1 MRVAVIYN
9 KSQDVEGVIN
19 VFGMQNREVYNPQ
32 TVERVAA
39 ALEKGGHNVRI
50 IEGNINVIEKLT
62 AFMPRVVQGEK
73 PGMVF
78 NMAYGLQGVS
88 RYTHIPSLLEMSGI
102 PYVGSSPAGHG
113 VALDKVTTKMMLE
126 SSGLPTAPFWVLMSP
141 DLVPDDLPY
150 PVIIKPKMEAVSMGI
165 EVIDN
170 KKALQVAISNLVK
183 EFNQPVLVEK
193 FIPGREFAVGV
204 LGNQAPETLPIVEI
218 DLEGDPNA
226 IQSLDDKLKTP
237 KAKICPALV
246 DDKLAEELRRLAKE
260 TAHVLGIYDFCRID
274 FRMDENNNLFVLEL
288 NSMAS
293 LGFTGS
299 YVTAAK
305 AAGYTYDS
313 LVNRMLDVAV
323 ERYFG
328 NQQID
333 QVSTDEK
340 LLTQSSTKNNKPPVN
355 VRLRSYLRG
364 NLGTME
370 EDLAKMVGINSYIHN
385 IEGINSFGRL
395 IANQIQNFKFQRQV
409 YPRAEFANNLYFSNH
424 ASDHNDI
431 LILGNLD
438 NAIPFSDFVPFREER
453 GRIYGSGVSRGKGG
467 LVTLLSA
474 LRALHYTRNLKKV
487 KCGILLISDE
497 SLSGRSSKQLIEELS
512 RKSSYVIGL
521 GGAGLAG
528 EIITSCSGIL
538 RYSIEIN
545 RSSDKINTKLTD
557 KQTDP
562 LLYVSDKISK
572 LQKIGIKET
581 GISVIITNIKT
592 KGGEDTAPDHVSL
605 SFRIHYPQPQQKD
618 NLEKEVYQLFKSDP
632 KWPIHV
638 HITRGHQRRPLLESE
653 DDLSFYK
660 KIEQLAKIVEVRTKK
675 SHGDIGTS
683 LSHVPDEIPS
693 LDGFGPVTGNIG
705 RKDEYV
711 VRDSLIDRAVLLAL
725 TIHRAATNFK
735 S

>member
-19 VFGMQNREVYNPQ
+19 VFGMQNKEVYNPQ

-50 IEGNINVIEKLT
+50 IEGNINVIEKLID
-62 AFMPRVVQGEK
+62 FMPRVVQGEK

-141 DLVPDDLPY
+141 DLVPDNLPY

-170 KKALQVAISNLVK
+170 KKALQKAISNLVN

-193 FIPGREFAVGV
+193 FIPGREFAVGI
-204 LGNQAPETLPIVEI
+204 LGNQDPETLPIVEI

-226 IQSLDDKLKTP
+226 IQSLDDKLRTP

-260 TAHVLGIYDFCRID
+260 SARVLGIYDFCRID
-274 FRMDENNNLFVLEL
+274 FRMDEHNNLYVLEL

-305 AAGYTYDS
+305 AAGYTYES
-313 LVNRMLDVAV
+313 LVNRMLNVAV

-328 NQQID
+328 SQQID

-340 LLTQSSTKNNKPPVN
+340 LLAQSETKHNKPPIN
-355 VRLRSYLRG
+355 VRLRSFLRG

-370 EDLAKMVGINSYIHN
+370 EDLAKMVSINSYVHN
-385 IEGINSFGRL
+385 IEGINSFGRWL
-395 IANQIQNFKFQRQV
+395 ANQIQNFKFQRHV
-409 YPRAEFANNLYFSNH
+409 FPRAEFANNLYFSNH
-424 ASDHNDI
+424 TNDHNDI

-438 NAIPFSDFVPFREER
+438 NAIPFSDFVPFYEER

-467 LVTLLSA
+467 LATLLSA
-474 LRALHYTRNLKKV
+474 LRALHYTRSLKKV

-497 SLSGRSSKQLIEELS
+497 SLSGRSSKPLIEDLS

-528 EIITSCSGIL
+528 EIITSCSGVL

-545 RSSDKINTKLTD
+545 RSSEKVNAKLTG

-562 LLYVSDKISK
+562 LLYVSDKIPK
-572 LQKIGIKET
+572 LHKIGSDET
-581 GISVIITNIKT
+581 GISVITTNITT
-592 KGGEDTAPDHVSL
+592 KGGEDTTPDHVSL
-605 SFRIHYPQPQQKD
+605 SFRIHYPYPQQKD
-618 NLEKEVYQLFKSDP
+618 NLEKEVYRLFKSEP

-653 DDLSFYK
+653 EDLIFYK
-660 KIEQLAKIVEVRTKK
+660 KIEQLAEIVEVRTKK

-725 TIHRAATNFK
+725 TIHKAAKNFK

>member
-62 AFMPRVVQGEK
+62 DFMPRVVQGEK

-126 SSGLPTAPFWVLMSP
+126 SSGLPTAAFWVFMSP
-141 DLVPDDLPY
+141 DQVPDDLPY

-165 EVIDN
+165 QVLNN
-170 KKALQVAISNLVK
+170 KEELQVAISGLVQ

-204 LGNQAPETLPIVEI
+204 LGNQDPETLPIVEI
-218 DLEGDPNA
+218 DLGGNPNA
-226 IQSLDDKLKTP
+226 IQSLDDKLITP
-237 KAKICPALV
+237 KEKICPALI
-246 DDKLAEELRRLAKE
+246 DEDLAKELRRLAKE
-260 TAHVLGIYDFCRID
+260 TARVLGIYDFYRID
-274 FRMDENNNLFVLEL
+274 FRMDESNNLYVLEL

-333 QVSTDEK
+333 QVSTDK
-340 LLTQSSTKNNKPPVN
+340 NLFSQSPTKNNTPPIN

-364 NLGTME
+364 HLGTME
-370 EDLAKMVGINSYIHN
+370 EDIARMVRINSYVHN
-385 IEGINSFGRL
+385 IEGVNSFGRWV
-395 IANQIQNFKFQRQV
+395 ANQIQNLKFQRQV
-409 YPRAEFANNLYFSNH
+409 FPRAEFGNNLYFTNH

-438 NAIPFSDFVPFREER
+438 NAIPFSDYVPFLEER
-453 GRIYGSGVSRGKGG
+453 GRLYGTGVSRGKGG

-474 LRALHYTRNLKKV
+474 LRALHYTRSMKKV

-497 SLSGRSSKQLIEELS
+497 SLSGRSSKPLIDELS

-528 EIITSCSGIL
+528 EIVTSCSGIL

-545 RSSDKINTKLTD
+545 RSSKKASANLIGR
-557 KQTDP
+557 QTDP
-562 LLYVSDKISK
+562 LLYASDKIPK

-581 GISVIITNIKT
+581 GVTVIITALET

-618 NLEKEVYQLFKSDP
+618 NLEKEVYRLFVADP

-638 HITRGHQRRPLLESE
+638 HVTRGHQRRPLLESE
-653 DDLSFYK
+653 DDLSFYG

-675 SHGDIGTS
+675 SHGDVGTS

-693 LDGFGPVTGNIG
+693 LDGFGPVTGNSG

-725 TIHRAATNFK
+725 TIYRATNNFK

>member
-1 MRVAVIYN
+1 
-9 KSQDVEGVIN
+9 
-19 VFGMQNREVYNPQ
+19 MQNREIYNPQ

-50 IEGNINVIEKLT
+50 IDGNINVIEKLT
-62 AFMPRVVQGEK
+62 DFMPRVVHGEK

-113 VALDKVTTKMMLE
+113 VALDKVTTKMMLQ
-126 SSGLPTAPFWVLMSP
+126 SSELPTAPFWVFMSQ
-141 DLVPDDLPY
+141 DQVPEELPY

-165 EVIDN
+165 QVLNN
-170 KKALQVAISNLVK
+170 KKELQVAVSGLVE
-183 EFNQPVLVEK
+183 EFNQSVLVEK
-193 FIPGREFAVGV
+193 FIPGREFAVGI
-204 LGNQAPETLPIVEI
+204 LGNQNPETLPIVEI
-218 DLEGDPNA
+218 DLDGDPNA

-237 KAKICPALV
+237 KEKICPALI
-246 DDKLAEELRRLAKE
+246 DDELAQELRRLAIE
-260 TAHVLGIYDFCRID
+260 TSRVLGIYDFCRID
-274 FRMDENNNLFVLEL
+274 FRMDENNNLYVLEL

-305 AAGYTYDS
+305 AAGYTYDA

-328 NQQID
+328 SQQID
-333 QVSTDEK
+333 QVSTDK
-340 LLTQSSTKNNKPPVN
+340 DIFLQNSTKKKTPPIN

-370 EDLAKMVGINSYIHN
+370 EDLAKMVRINSYVYN
-385 IEGINSFGRL
+385 IEGVNSFGRW
-395 IANQIQNFKFQRQV
+395 IANQIQNLKFQRQV
-409 YPRAEFANNLYFSNH
+409 YSRAEFGNNLYFSNH
-424 ASDHNDI
+424 TSDHNDI

-438 NAIPFSDFVPFREER
+438 NAIPFSEYMPFLEER
-453 GRIYGSGVSRGKGG
+453 GRLYGTGISKGKGG
-467 LVTLLSA
+467 LTALLSA

-497 SLSGRSSKQLIEELS
+497 SLSGRSSKPLIDELS
-512 RKSSYVIGL
+512 RKSSYVLGL

-545 RSSDKINTKLTD
+545 RSQNKVGSNLNI

-562 LLYVSDKISK
+562 LLYASDKIPR
-572 LQKIGIKET
+572 LQKLGIKET
-581 GISVIITNIKT
+581 GISIIITSMKT

-605 SFRIHYPQPQQKD
+605 SFRIHYPMPQQKAS
-618 NLEKEVYQLFKSDP
+618 LEKEVYRLFDADP
-632 KWPIHV
+632 HWPIQVHV
-638 HITRGHQRRPLLESE
+638 TQGPQRRPLLESE
-653 DDLSFYK
+653 DDLAFYE
-660 KIEQLAKIVEVRTKK
+660 KIERLAKLVEVRVKK
-675 SHGDIGTS
+675 AHGDIGTS

-693 LDGFGPVTGNIG
+693 LDGFGPVTGNI
-705 RKDEYV
+705 RSNNICERRIPSAYV
-711 VRDSLIDRAVLLAL
+711 VRPNLLMQH
-725 TIHRAATNFK
+725 TILK
-735 S
+735 Y

>member
-9 KSQDVEGVIN
+9 RTQDVDGVIN
-19 VFGMQNREVYNPQ
+19 VFGMQNREVYNPK

-62 AFMPRVVQGEK
+62 DFMPRVVQGEK

-113 VALDKVTTKMMLE
+113 VALDKVTTKMMLQ
-126 SSGLPTAPFWVLMSP
+126 SSGLSTAPFWVFMSP
-141 DLVPDDLPY
+141 DQVPDDLTY

-165 EVIDN
+165 QVLDN
-170 KKALQVAISNLVK
+170 KKELQVAISGLVQ
-183 EFNQPVLVEK
+183 EFNQAVLVEK
-193 FIPGREFAVGV
+193 FIPGREFAVGI
-204 LGNQAPETLPIVEI
+204 LGNQDPETLPIVEI
-218 DLEGDPNA
+218 DLGGDPNA
-226 IQSLDDKLKTP
+226 IQSLDDKLKAP
-237 KAKICPALV
+237 KAKICPALI
-246 DDKLAEELRRLAKE
+246 DDDLAEELRRLAKE
-260 TAHVLGIYDFCRID
+260 TARVLGIYDFCRID
-274 FRMDENNNLFVLEL
+274 FRMDENNNLYVLEL

-293 LGFTGS
+293 LGLTGT
-299 YVTAAK
+299 YVAAAK
-305 AAGYTYDS
+305 AAGYTYES

-328 NQQID
+328 DQQID
-333 QVSTDEK
+333 QVSTNKD
-340 LLTQSSTKNNKPPVN
+340 LLSQNSAKNNTPPIN

-364 NLGTME
+364 NLVTME
-370 EDLAKMVGINSYIHN
+370 EDLAKMVRINSYVYN
-385 IEGINSFGRL
+385 IEGVNSFGRW
-395 IANQIQNFKFQRQV
+395 IANQIQNLKFQRQV

-424 ASDHNDI
+424 VKDHNDI

-438 NAIPFSDFVPFREER
+438 NITPFSDYVPFLEQR

-467 LVTLLSA
+467 LTTLLSA
-474 LRALHYTRNLKKV
+474 LRALHYTRKLKKIN
-487 KCGILLISDE
+487 CGILLISDE
-497 SLSGRSSKQLIEELS
+497 SLSGRSSRPLIDELS

-545 RSSDKINTKLTD
+545 RSLEKFSANLTG

-562 LLYVSDKISK
+562 LLYVSDKIPK
-572 LQKIGIKET
+572 LQKLAAKET
-581 GISVIITNIKT
+581 GASVIITKLKT
-592 KGGEDTAPDHVSL
+592 KGGEDTTPDHVSL
-605 SFRIHYPQPQQKD
+605 SFRIHYPKPQQKE
-618 NLEKEVYQLFKSDP
+618 NLEKEIYLLFNADP
-632 KWPIHV
+632 KWPLQV

-653 DDLSFYK
+653 EDLSFYE

-675 SHGDIGTS
+675 AHGDIGTS

-693 LDGFGPVTGNIG
+693 LDGFGPVTGNPG
-705 RKDEYV
+705 SKNEYV

-725 TIHRAATNFK
+725 TIYKASTNFK

>member
-9 KSQDVEGVIN
+9 KSHDAEGVIN
-19 VFGMQNREVYNPQ
+19 VFGMQNREIYNPK

-62 AFMPRVVQGEK
+62 DFMPRVVQGEK

-126 SSGLPTAPFWVLMSP
+126 SSGLPTAPFWVFMSP
-141 DLVPDDLPY
+141 DQVPDDLPY

-165 EVIDN
+165 QVLDN
-170 KKALQVAISNLVK
+170 KKELQVAISGLVQ

-193 FIPGREFAVGV
+193 FIPGREFAVGI
-204 LGNQAPETLPIVEI
+204 LGNQDPETLPIVEI

-237 KAKICPALV
+237 KAKICPAII
-246 DDKLAEELRRLAKE
+246 DEELAQELRRLARE
-260 TAHVLGIYDFCRID
+260 TARVLGIYDFCRVD
-274 FRMDENNNLFVLEL
+274 FRMDENNNLYVLEL

-293 LGFTGS
+293 LGLTGT
-299 YVTAAK
+299 YVAAAK
-305 AAGYTYDS
+305 AAGYTYET

-333 QVSTDEK
+333 QVSTDK
-340 LLTQSSTKNNKPPVN
+340 NLLSQSPTKSNTPPIN

-364 NLGTME
+364 HLGTME
-370 EDLAKMVGINSYIHN
+370 EDLARMVRINSFVHN
-385 IEGINSFGRL
+385 IEGVNSFGRW
-395 IANQIQNFKFQRQV
+395 IANQIQNLKFQRQV
-409 YPRAEFANNLYFSNH
+409 FPRAEFGNNLYFTNH
-424 ASDHNDI
+424 TNDHNDI

-438 NAIPFSDFVPFREER
+438 NAIPFSDYVPFLEER
-453 GRIYGSGVSRGKGG
+453 GRLYGTGASKGKGG
-467 LVTLLSA
+467 LTTLLSA

-497 SLSGRSSKQLIEELS
+497 SLSGRSSKPLIEELS

-538 RYSIEIN
+538 RYNIEIN
-545 RSSDKINTKLTD
+545 RSSKKAGANLIGR
-557 KQTDP
+557 QTDP
-562 LLYVSDKISK
+562 LLYASDIIPK
-572 LQKIGIKET
+572 LQKISIKESGVT
-581 GISVIITNIKT
+581 VIITALET

-618 NLEKEVYQLFKSDP
+618 NLEKEVYRLFHADP

-638 HITRGHQRRPLLESE
+638 HVTRGHQRRPLLESE
-653 DDLSFYK
+653 DDLAFYG

-675 SHGDIGTS
+675 SHGDVGTS

-693 LDGFGPVTGNIG
+693 LDGFGPVTGNSG

-725 TIHRAATNFK
+725 TIFRAGNNFK

>member
-1 MRVAVIYN
+1 
-9 KSQDVEGVIN
+9 
-19 VFGMQNREVYNPQ
+19 MQNREIYNPQ

-50 IEGNINVIEKLT
+50 IDGNINVIEKLT
-62 AFMPRVVQGEK
+62 DFMPRVVHGEK
-73 PGMVF
+73 PGMAF

-113 VALDKVTTKMMLE
+113 VALDKVTTKMMLQ
-126 SSGLPTAPFWVLMSP
+126 SSELPTAPFWVFMSQ
-141 DLVPDDLPY
+141 DQVPEELPY

-165 EVIDN
+165 QVLNN
-170 KKALQVAISNLVK
+170 KKELQVAVSGLVE
-183 EFNQPVLVEK
+183 EFNQSVLVEK
-193 FIPGREFAVGV
+193 FIPGREFAVGI
-204 LGNQAPETLPIVEI
+204 LGNQNPETLPIVEI
-218 DLEGDPNA
+218 DLDGDPNA

-237 KAKICPALV
+237 KEKICPALI
-246 DDKLAEELRRLAKE
+246 DDELAQELRRLAIE
-260 TAHVLGIYDFCRID
+260 TSRVLGIYDFCRID
-274 FRMDENNNLFVLEL
+274 FRMDENNNLYVLEL

-305 AAGYTYDS
+305 AAGYTYDA

-328 NQQID
+328 SQQID
-333 QVSTDEK
+333 QVSTDK
-340 LLTQSSTKNNKPPVN
+340 DIFLQNSTKKKTPPIN

-370 EDLAKMVGINSYIHN
+370 EDLAKMVRINSYVYN
-385 IEGINSFGRL
+385 IEGVNSFGRW
-395 IANQIQNFKFQRQV
+395 IANQIQNLKFQRQV
-409 YPRAEFANNLYFSNH
+409 YSRAEFGNNLYFSNH
-424 ASDHNDI
+424 TSDHNDI

-438 NAIPFSDFVPFREER
+438 NAIPFSEYMPFLEER
-453 GRIYGSGVSRGKGG
+453 GRLYGTGISKGKGG
-467 LVTLLSA
+467 LTALLSA

-497 SLSGRSSKQLIEELS
+497 SLSGRSSKPLIDELS
-512 RKSSYVIGL
+512 RKSSYVLGL

-545 RSSDKINTKLTD
+545 RSQNKVGSNLNI

-562 LLYVSDKISK
+562 LLYASDKIPR
-572 LQKIGIKET
+572 LQKLGIKET
-581 GISVIITNIKT
+581 GISIIITSMKT

-605 SFRIHYPQPQQKD
+605 SFRIHYPMPQQKAS
-618 NLEKEVYQLFKSDP
+618 LEKEVYRLFDADP
-632 KWPIHV
+632 HWPIQVHV
-638 HITRGHQRRPLLESE
+638 TQGPQRRPLLESE
-653 DDLSFYK
+653 DDLAFYE
-660 KIEQLAKIVEVRTKK
+660 KIERLAKLVEVRVKK
-675 SHGDIGTS
+675 AHGDIGTS

-693 LDGFGPVTGNIG
+693 LDGFGPVTGNI
-705 RKDEYV
+705 RSNNICERRIPSAYV
-711 VRDSLIDRAVLLAL
+711 VRPNLLMQH
-725 TIHRAATNFK
+725 TILK
-735 S
+735 Y